1 MENENKKMKKIEN
14 FKFLIS
20 VKDIYDK
27 IPLFART
34 EGVLKIL
41 TEIIKN
47 DYFVIIKSGKV
58 YYKKK
63 GKEQ

>member
-1 MENENKKMKKIEN
+1 METENKKMKKVEN

-34 EGVLKIL
+34 QGVLDIL

-47 DYFVIIKSGKV
+47 DYFVIIKAGKI

-63 GKEQ
+63 EKEK